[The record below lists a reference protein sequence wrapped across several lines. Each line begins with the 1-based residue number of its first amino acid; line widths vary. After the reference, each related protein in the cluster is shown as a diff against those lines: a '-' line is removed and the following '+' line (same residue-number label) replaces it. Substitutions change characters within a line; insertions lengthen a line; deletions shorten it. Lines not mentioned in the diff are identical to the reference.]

1 MLFSNKKSETNL
13 NVLKYDDN
21 ENELFSLKKE
31 EIYKMTSLF
40 KYILVCV

>member
-21 ENELFSLKKE
+21 QNELFSLKKE
-31 EIYKMTSLF
+31 EKNL
-40 KYILVCV
+40 